1 MMNLSFENF
10 ILSLLMD
17 FINSIKIVLSY
28 FIQVFKQKIKKLI
41 IIFIYFHSNE
51 LIVDLELSSI
61 DLNPLLSF
69 LNLHQNKKL

>member
-51 LIVDLELSSI
+51 LIVDFELSSI

-69 LNLHQNKKL
+69 LNLHQKRKL